1 MKTIFISPLGTD
13 LASRRSAALLRLN
26 VEYILNSGDKPT
38 VDLSHVKNI
47 SESYA
52 DEFFGVLAFEHG
64 LESIAVLG
72 AENSVLKE
80 IAKAIRRR
88 VTDEVISK
96 ELIQLKFLKN
106 NLSNRGERS

>member
-1 MKTIFISPLGTD
+1 MKTILISPLGTD

-26 VEYILNSGDKPT
+26 IQDILNSGDLPT

-52 DEFFGVLAFEHG
+52 DEFFGILAFEHG
-64 LESIAVLG
+64 LESISVLG

-88 VTDEVISK
+88 VTDEDVTK
-96 ELIQLKFLKN
+96 ELSQLKLLKN
-106 NLSNRGERS
+106 NLSNQIEHV

>member
-1 MKTIFISPLGTD
+1 METILISPLGTD

-26 VEYILNSGDKPT
+26 IQDILNSGDLPT

-52 DEFFGVLAFEHG
+52 DEFFGILAFEHG
-64 LESIAVLG
+64 LESISVLG

-88 VTDEVISK
+88 VTDEDVTK
-96 ELIQLKFLKN
+96 ELSQLKLLKN
-106 NLSNRGERS
+106 NLSNQIEHV